1 MADPTIVFK
10 VEREGPI
17 LIVLPQGPALQFNHN
32 EVHLETNALY
42 RLLDERG
49 LKNVVVDLQAVDY
62 VDSVIISSILRCLTK
77 TKQKRGKA
85 VFCNASENMT
95 QLLKTIKIGKLWP
108 SFDTR
113 EDAITALSAEE

>member
-1 MADPTIVFK
+1 MPDPTIVFQ
-10 VEREGPI
+10 VERDGST
-17 LIVLPQGPALQFNHN
+17 LIILPQGPALQFSHQ

-42 RLLDERG
+42 RLLDERD
-49 LKNVVVDLQAVDY
+49 LRNVVVDLHCVDY

-85 VFCNASENMT
+85 FFCNASENMT

-113 EDAITALSAEE
+113 EDAVAAVIADD